1 MEIAGYKPRV
11 VLSSLVMTVFSV
23 GTTSGA
29 TGDWLLRAGIGES
42 AESPAVWSDAG
53 NWHEGAAPSATGDG
67 AYLTNALSAPIY
79 VKAAGGFSIS
89 WLQGVAG
96 AITDTT
102 ACPYVISDS
111 GVTLNSSSRNPFLN
125 GVRLYADLSAPN
137 ATGNAHFNS
146 CFLCGDVSMNFMS
159 VSAGTVYHRLDL
171 YANAAGETRAN
182 PLSVNT
188 YRNSWG
194 AFRIV
199 APEGSTTNVVGQ
211 WSRKALSPYIVRTG
225 DKHVISAGTLVH
237 GTGIEDG
244 TFVKRVFS
252 DGLVELSRNATMDVT
267 GGDLTFDAFTAN
279 VTVRVA
285 EIGRQNSSTDNIQLL
300 KYREEDVLRCTLNS
314 IYGGANNICVFDTTA
329 GFVPGTYVT
338 ARHANSTLPHL
349 CLGDCHFEF
358 AAADAGESGFPNA
371 YVKVIGSDDRVR
383 LTVQDEVTA
392 RILGITNL
400 VGTVVKDGAGTLKTS
415 LDVLTSLNTGTI
427 VVKKG
432 TLDLYDSDGV
442 GYVRTIAISN
452 GAALKLPPNGLKVD
466 SLVYEEGAVLSGE
479 GAIYLPT
486 LASLDGL
493 TFADGASV
501 GVIGG
506 AGEVVAETPEYG
518 VAGTPAFW
526 VDVSD
531 EDSRTIVVENGTNFV
546 TRLNDVRGVEYG
558 FATNVVKRPWLVTD
572 SSGQQHIYFAQSN
585 DAGIENAR
593 PLVWDK
599 FVYGIRHVF
608 LVHSPASGG
617 GEVLGVSDMLWK
629 KHYQSCFLRDASNTW
644 NSDIVWGGGM
654 YDVVNG
660 RFCVNGEERAYNAGY
675 PYSGTYTY
683 SADRYYIPLVLE
695 AAPLSGVHADC
706 FGYDGSR
713 NDRNGRMRLYECI
726 VYTNVLTRSE
736 RLAVT
741 GYLMK
746 KWMNAEV
753 NFTRGSETNSF
764 GTAALSTGAPGYAV
778 ASGETGWIDSV
789 SGSGTLTKRGGGTL
803 TVAELSDADADLR
816 IEDGTLA
823 VASRRMTADTLP
835 EGAYLHVDASAADTL
850 TTNVV
855 DGAVRVT
862 AWASVNADGQTLNA
876 IAAST
881 NKAVYAATACNGK
894 PAVDFGPRRNINA
907 EGVANAQP
915 DLRFGSGKA
924 KKAAFH
930 TALMLMDSSQGG
942 GSIVPNCG
950 YGYNDGYGL
959 VRYNYGQRTATEDA
973 LIWNSGRPGNQTDS
987 GVGTGVTRARVNGA
1001 YVNAKSA
1008 GLSGGWDVVSLANHY
1023 AFGASGLGSD
1033 HYGYYIGGSKISEC
1047 ILYPQMLSRQ
1057 TVEAVEAYLREK
1069 WLGVETPGYRAT
1081 RAKSVAVASGA
1092 TLDLRGG
1099 SVATAALSGGGSV
1112 AGAVALDDGAVM
1124 TFHVEENGS
1133 IAALDVSGVLSAAGS
1148 GTARFTG
1155 SVKRLESG
1163 SHVLM
1168 TAGAFS
1174 GDFSGWTCQFEGAPN
1189 LSGVLAVEGDNLVLR
1204 LFRPGMVIYVH

>member
-11 VLSSLVMTVFSV
+11 VLSSLVMTAFSV
-23 GTTSGA
+23 GTASGA
-29 TGDWLLRAGIGES
+29 TGDWLLRAGIGET

-53 NWHEGAAPSATGDG
+53 NWHEGAVPSATGDG
-67 AYLTNALSAPIY
+67 AYLTNALSAPLY

-96 AITDTT
+96 AITDT
-102 ACPYVISDS
+102 AVCPYVISDS
-111 GVTLNSSSRNPFLN
+111 GVTLNSSSRNPFLS
-125 GVRLYADLSAPN
+125 GIRLYADLSVPN
-137 ATGNAHFNS
+137 AAGNAHFNS

-159 VSAGTVYHRLDL
+159 VSSGTVYHRLDL
-171 YANAAGETRAN
+171 YAKAAGETRAN
-182 PLSVNT
+182 PLSIST

-194 AFRIV
+194 AFRV
-199 APEGSTTNVVGQ
+199 YAPQGSPTNVVGR
-211 WSRKALSPYIVRTG
+211 WTRKAGSAYISRTG
-225 DKHVISAGTLVH
+225 GNHVISAGTLVH
-237 GTGIEDG
+237 GTGITEG
-244 TFVKRVFS
+244 TFVRRIFS
-252 DGLVELSRNATMDVT
+252 DELVELSDLATADVDD
-267 GGDLTFDAFTAN
+267 GELTFDAFTPN
-279 VTVRVA
+279 VTIKA
-285 EIGRQNSSTDNIQLL
+285 IDIARQNGSTDNIRLM
-300 KYREEDVLRCTLNS
+300 KYREEDSLRCEVKN
-314 IYGGANNICVFDTTA
+314 IYGGASNICVFDTDA
-329 GFVPGTYVT
+329 GFVPGTYVVK
-338 ARHANSTLPHL
+338 RIVNSAMPHL
-349 CLGDCHFEF
+349 RFGDCHFEF
-358 AAADAGESGFPNA
+358 AAADAGESGFPEA
-371 YVKVIGSDDRVR
+371 CFKVIGSDDRVR
-383 LTVQDEVTA
+383 LTVQDGVTA

-415 LDVLTSLNTGTI
+415 LNVQPSLNTGVLEVRGGVLELEGEI
-427 VVKKG
+427 GGGAAYVK
-432 TLDLYDSDGV
+432 TLAV
-442 GYVRTIAISN
+442 SN
-452 GAALKLPPNGLKVD
+452 GATLKLPPNGLKVD

-479 GAIYLPT
+479 GAIYLPA
-486 LASLDGL
+486 LASLEGL
-493 TFADGASV
+493 TFSDGASV

-506 AGEVVAETPEYG
+506 AGEVIAEIPEYR
-518 VAGTPAFW
+518 VVGTPAFW

-531 EDSRTIVVENGTNFV
+531 EDSRTIVAENGTNFV

-683 SADRYYIPLVLE
+683 SKDTYYIPLVLE

-713 NDRNGRMRLYECI
+713 YDRNGRMRLYECI
-726 VYTNVLTRSE
+726 VYTNVLTRAE

-753 NFTRGSETNSF
+753 NFTCGSETNSF
-764 GTAALSTGAPGYAV
+764 GVASLSPGAPGYAV

-803 TVAELSDADADLR
+803 TVAELSDADADLCV
-816 IEDGTLA
+816 EDGTLA
-823 VASRRMTADTLP
+823 VASRRMTADSLP
-835 EGAYLHVDASAADTL
+835 DGAYLHVDASADETL
-850 TTNVV
+850 TKTEA
-855 DGAVRVT
+855 DGVVRVT
-862 AWASVNADGQTLNA
+862 AWASVNEGGQTLNA

-894 PAVDFGPRRNINA
+894 PAVDFGPRRNVYA
-907 EGVANAQP
+907 EGVSDANP

-924 KKAAFH
+924 KKATFH

-959 VRYNYGQRTATEDA
+959 IRYNYGQRTATEDA
-973 LIWNSGRPGNQTDS
+973 LIWNSGRPGNQTDN

-1001 YVNAKSA
+1001 FVAAKSA

-1033 HYGYYIGGSKISEC
+1033 HYGYYIGGSKIAEY

-1155 SVKRLESG
+1155 SVKRLASG
-1163 SHVLM
+1163 
-1168 TAGAFS
+1168 
-1174 GDFSGWTCQFEGAPN
+1174 
-1189 LSGVLAVEGDNLVLR
+1189 
-1204 LFRPGMVIYVH
+1204 